1 MSHGRLEVVNRY
13 ANFAQRSSLGIS
25 NQLLCDRESRAKNT
39 QHFASLLAQV
49 VDLICSSLREGVWL
63 LLSFFGGFVLRFLVG
78 APPVCFFGRQF
89 TWTGSTSASPAGI
102 DLNSHSWKNKQQRD
116 GRSTAKFAFFGG
128 LFTSGTWFSAC
139 LLNAREYLNK

>member
-1 MSHGRLEVVNRY
+1 MQILPSVRRWEYQTNY
-13 ANFAQRSSLGIS
+13 FAIANHAL
-25 NQLLCDRESRAKNT
+25 K
-39 QHFASLLAQV
+39 HFASLLAQV

-63 LLSFFGGFVLRFLVG
+63 LLSFFGGFVLRFLVD

-102 DLNSHSWKNKQQRD
+102 DLNSLSWKNKQQRD